1 MRKYIP
7 ASYKNRT
14 PSKELNNHLYLIEI
28 LKKLSKPNETYEKIV
43 DGHTCTIYVT
53 KEPCPMC
60 TGAIFWG
67 NVRRVVYG
75 LSQEGLYEMI
85 GEDDED
91 VLDLPCRELFE
102 KGHKTIEVIGPI
114 LEEEARR
121 VHAGFWL

>member
-53 KEPCPMC
+53 KK
-60 TGAIFWG
+60 TNKDDIVTI
-67 NVRRVVYG
+67 VRNA
-75 LSQEGLYEMI
+75 
-85 GEDDED
+85 
-91 VLDLPCRELFE
+91 
-102 KGHKTIEVIGPI
+102 KTENGVSRLKLNSPI
-114 LEEEARR
+114 TL
-121 VHAGFWL
+121 